1 MMKSIFKYF
10 LQGLLYTA
18 PVAVTIYVFYR
29 SFIWLDE
36 SIHGWLESFINEGN
50 KEYDFTGLGIII
62 LFVMVTLVGL
72 IGNYLLKFPIFNFI
86 ESKFTRFPLFN
97 LIYSS
102 IKDVLRSFTGQK
114 KGFKHPV
121 LIKLYENSEI
131 RRLGFITDD
140 AQDFLGDEEHS
151 LVTVYVPHSFA
162 ISGQLFLVPSKY
174 ITQVNEN
181 SAEVMKYILAGGI
194 TDVGEK
200 DEDPA

>member
-1 MMKSIFKYF
+1 MMKSVFKYF

-29 SFIWLDE
+29 SFMWLDG
-36 SIHGWLESFINEGN
+36 SIHVWLEGLFDENS
-50 KEYDFTGLGIII
+50 KDYDFKGLGIIV
-62 LFVMVTLVGL
+62 LFVLVTLVGVV
-72 IGNYLLKFPIFNFI
+72 GNYLLKFPVFNFI
-86 ESKFTRFPLFN
+86 EGKFTRFPLFN

-102 IKDVLRSFTGQK
+102 IKDVLKSFTGQK

-121 LIKLYENSEI
+121 LVKLYENSEI

-174 ITQVNEN
+174 ISQVNEN
-181 SAEVMKYILAGGI
+181 SADVMKYILAGGI
-194 TDVGEK
+194 TDVGDK
-200 DEDPA
+200 DEEEA

>member
-18 PVAVTIYVFYR
+18 PVVVTVYVFYR
-29 SFIWLDE
+29 SFIWVDD
-36 SIHGWLESFINEGN
+36 SIHYWLENFINEEN
-50 KEYDFTGLGIII
+50 KDYDFTGLGIIVLFI
-62 LFVMVTLVGL
+62 LVTSIGL
-72 IGNYLLKFPIFNFI
+72 IGNYLLKFPFFNFI
-86 ESKFTRFPLFN
+86 EAKLTRFPLFN

-102 IKDVLRSFTGQK
+102 IKDVLKSFTGQK

-121 LIKLYENSEI
+121 LVKLYENSEI

-140 AQDFLGDEEHS
+140 AQDFLKDEDHS

-162 ISGQLFLVPSKY
+162 ISGQLFLIPSKY
-174 ITQVNEN
+174 ITPVKEN
-181 SAEVMKYILAGGI
+181 SADVMKYILAGGI

-200 DEDPA
+200 DED

>member
-1 MMKSIFKYF
+1 MMKSVFKYF

-29 SFIWLDE
+29 SFMWLDG
-36 SIHGWLESFINEGN
+36 SIHVWLEGLFDENS
-50 KEYDFTGLGIII
+50 KDYDFKGLGIIV
-62 LFVMVTLVGL
+62 LFVLVTLVGV
-72 IGNYLLKFPIFNFI
+72 IGNYLLKFPVFNFI
-86 ESKFTRFPLFN
+86 EGKFTRFPLFN

-102 IKDVLRSFTGQK
+102 IKDVLKSFTGQK

-121 LIKLYENSEI
+121 LVKLYENSEI

-174 ITQVNEN
+174 ISQVNEN
-181 SAEVMKYILAGGI
+181 SADVMKYILAGGI
-194 TDVGEK
+194 TDVGDKE
-200 DEDPA
+200 EEES